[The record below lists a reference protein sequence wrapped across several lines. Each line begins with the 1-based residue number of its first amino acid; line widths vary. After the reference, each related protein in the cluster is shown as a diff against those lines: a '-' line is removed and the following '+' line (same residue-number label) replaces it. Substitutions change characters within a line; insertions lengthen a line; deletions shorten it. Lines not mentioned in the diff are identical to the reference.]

1 MPMPAA
7 STISSRTDLELL
19 REGWDFEAK
28 KAAGRDGQGKLPDD
42 FWPTYSA
49 MANTGGGRVVLG
61 LRERDDGTLELHGLG
76 DPHRIERELWNLLQD
91 RDKVSANL
99 LLPESVH
106 QEEIDGKVILVV
118 DVPRAP
124 RDKRP
129 VFLGRDPFRGTYIRV
144 HEGDRLADAQRV
156 RRMVADADPGEPDSR
171 IVEGFTL
178 DDLHAET
185 IARYR
190 NLLSARRPGHP
201 FLLEEGI
208 PFLRQV
214 RAWGRDR
221 ESGAE
226 GPTLAGLLVFG
237 REQSILDRLPR
248 FHLDYR
254 ELPDAGS
261 PGRWR
266 DRVFPDGTWNANI
279 LEFFIRVQGKLH
291 DRLPLPFHLA
301 PDLFRRDE
309 TPVHEALREA
319 LVNALIH
326 ADYTTGN
333 GIRIFR
339 APGSFTF
346 TNPGSLLLPL
356 SQIRQGGTSACR
368 NRTVQ
373 HILTLIGAGER
384 AGSGVPVI
392 LAAWRQQH
400 WRAPILREDSESEET
415 TLSLAMASLL
425 PAEVLASL
433 QSRFGHQFEQLD
445 EAGRTVLAL
454 ASVEG
459 VVDHARLSEA
469 IDLSSRELTLL
480 LQGLLRRK
488 YLERIGRGR
497 GCSYRIP
504 ETGAP
509 AGPATATT
517 SSEHYEGNSEH
528 YEGSSEHYESSSE
541 HYEGSPEHTDV
552 SALQSLPSVRVV
564 RESGRAPSDL
574 IVTAILDACRGRY
587 LTLPVLAEILDRRPD
602 TLRTHY
608 LRMLLE
614 AHRLEMRYPSAPNHP
629 SQAYRTTEADVSA
642 PDDTSA
648 S

>member
-1 MPMPAA
+1 V
-7 STISSRTDLELL
+7 RHC
-19 REGWDFEAK
+19 K
-28 KAAGRDGQGKLPDD
+28 KAKVRD
-42 FWPTYSA
+42 
-49 MANTGGGRVVLG
+49 
-61 LRERDDGTLELHGLG
+61 
-76 DPHRIERELWNLLQD
+76 
-91 RDKVSANL
+91 
-99 LLPESVH
+99 
-106 QEEIDGKVILVV
+106 
-118 DVPRAP
+118 
-124 RDKRP
+124 
-129 VFLGRDPFRGTYIRV
+129 
-144 HEGDRLADAQRV
+144 
-156 RRMVADADPGEPDSR
+156 
-171 IVEGFTL
+171 
-178 DDLHAET
+178 
-185 IARYR
+185 
-190 NLLSARRPGHP
+190 
-201 FLLEEGI
+201 
-208 PFLRQV
+208 
-214 RAWGRDR
+214 
-221 ESGAE
+221 
-226 GPTLAGLLVFG
+226 
-237 REQSILDRLPR
+237 
-248 FHLDYR
+248 
-254 ELPDAGS
+254 
-261 PGRWR
+261 
-266 DRVFPDGTWNANI
+266 
-279 LEFFIRVQGKLH
+279 
-291 DRLPLPFHLA
+291 
-301 PDLFRRDE
+301 
-309 TPVHEALREA
+309 PVHEALREA

-346 TNPGSLLLPL
+346 TNPGTLLLPL

-433 QSRFGHQFEQLD
+433 KSRFGHQIEQLD

-488 YLERIGRGR
+488 YLERVGRGR

-504 ETGAP
+504 DPGAP
-509 AGPATATT
+509 GGPATTT
-517 SSEHYEGNSEH
+517 TNSEHYADSSEH
-528 YEGSSEHYESSSE
+528 YEGSSEHYEGSSE
-541 HYEGSPEHTDV
+541 HYADNSEHYATSSEHTDV
-552 SALQSLPSVRVV
+552 SALQVLPSVRVV

-587 LTLPVLAEILDRRPD
+587 LTLPVLAEVLDRRPD

-629 SQAYRTTEADVSA
+629 SQAYRTTGSD
-642 PDDTSA
+642 A
-648 S
+648 SPPTIRPHRNAE